1 MAISR
6 GIWVIGAA
14 VFTIGFSTTLA
25 MPLFTTYAARDGQG
39 AGGLSAAFI
48 AYAASA
54 IISAPLLGGLS
65 DRIGRK
71 PCVLAAL
78 ALTICGTIA
87 LITAPGLAAL
97 AFARGMQGLAVGLLA
112 GGATAWAAELATGP
126 EAGRRAAQ
134 VTTLASASG
143 FAAGGIATMAAIEFF
158 GPGEPPLTFWL
169 HMTALATIFL
179 LVFFLPETKTPARVA
194 WLRMPSFP
202 RSTLPL
208 SLSMLAAW
216 AVTGTVITAVP
227 TALTEAGYPRMG
239 PLAVCFMILVGA
251 LVQQLMARIAAR
263 RLVLIG
269 LPVLVLG
276 AGLVMWGTLHA
287 ALPALLLGGAL
298 VGSAAY
304 GFLYIGGLAGV
315 SEKAGLDRARAAAG
329 VFLVAHIGFCIPPLM
344 AGFAMDAFGAGATL
358 TVFWLLLAGFAAA
371 LMWALRETPRNQ

>member
-1 MAISR
+1 MSR

-25 MPLFTTYAARDGQG
+25 MPLFTTYSARDGQG

-54 IISAPLLGGLS
+54 IISAPLLGGMS

-71 PCVLAAL
+71 PCILAAL
-78 ALTICGTIA
+78 ALTIFGTIA

-112 GGATAWAAELATGP
+112 GGATAWAAELAEGP

-143 FAAGGIATMAAIEFF
+143 FAAGGIATMIAIEIF
-158 GPGEPPLTFWL
+158 GAIEPPLTFWL
-169 HMTALATIFL
+169 HLTALATIFL

-202 RSTLPL
+202 RGTLPL

-263 RLVLIG
+263 RLVLLG

-276 AGLVMWGTLHA
+276 AGLVMWGTLNA
-287 ALPALLLGGAL
+287 ALSALLLGGAL

-304 GFLYIGGLAGV
+304 GFCILAGWPAFPKRRG
-315 SEKAGLDRARAAAG
+315 SIAPARQRAFFWWRISA
-329 VFLVAHIGFCIPPLM
+329 
-344 AGFAMDAFGAGATL
+344 FAS
-358 TVFWLLLAGFAAA
+358 
-371 LMWALRETPRNQ
+371 RR